1 MTRIVF
7 VSSKGTQELQQ
18 NEIRNTDYENAWE
31 QLICI
36 SESLYT
42 IALNVIQYQTRDF
55 VLALDVAS

>member
-7 VSSKGTQELQQ
+7 VSSKRTQELQQ

-42 IALNVIQYQTRDF
+42 IALNVIQYKTRDF